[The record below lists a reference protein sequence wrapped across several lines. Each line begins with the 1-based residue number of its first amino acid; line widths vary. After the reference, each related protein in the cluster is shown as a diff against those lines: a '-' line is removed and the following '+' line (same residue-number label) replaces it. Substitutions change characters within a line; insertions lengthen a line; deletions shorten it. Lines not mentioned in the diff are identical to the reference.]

1 MNQYA
6 IDRKAF
12 GQPINRFGQIQHLIA
27 DSYAAYQAGRSFLYN
42 VSNNI
47 DLLWVRE
54 GDVRGRTRR
63 TRRTSRRTWREMDL
77 IRFSVFALL
86 NSLVV
91 NSVSNKDRKGQ

>member
-47 DLLWVRE
+47 DLH
-54 GDVRGRTRR
+54 
-63 TRRTSRRTWREMDL
+63 
-77 IRFSVFALL
+77 
-86 NSLVV
+86 
-91 NSVSNKDRKGQ
+91 